1 MRDKKEIFYNWLA
14 QTSSNPIGIE
24 IEKAEGVFLYTPQG
38 KKILD
43 LISGIAVSNI
53 GHRHP
58 TVVEAI
64 KKQLEKYMHIMVYG
78 EVILSP
84 QILLA
89 EALKETLPPPLD
101 NIYFVNSGSEAIEG
115 AMKIAKKMTRRHTII
130 TCKHCYHGS
139 TQGALSLL
147 SDDGMRRK
155 YRPLLPS
162 VLHIEFGNEENLS
175 VINEETACVI
185 IETVQGEAGVRTA
198 STLYFQKLRE
208 KCSHNGALLIVDE
221 IQCGFG
227 RTGFFWAFQDYGFI
241 PDILVSAKGMGGG
254 LPLGAFIAPQ
264 HIMQSISNNPP
275 LGHITTFGGNPL
287 SAAASL
293 ATMQV
298 IKAENILQNIPFKQA
313 LFCSLLLH
321 PLIKEVRAKGLMM
334 AIELQKDIS
343 ISKLVSLC
351 LENGI
356 LVDWFLFCNNSL
368 RIAPPLTISED
379 EIHIACNGILKSLR
393 ILDGSYSRFHKDYS

>member
-43 LISGIAVSNI
+43 LISGVSVSNV

-58 TVVEAI
+58 VVIEAI
-64 KKQLEKYMHIMVYG
+64 KKQLDKYMHIMVYG
-78 EVILSP
+78 EIILSP
-84 QILLA
+84 QVLLA
-89 EALKETLPPPLD
+89 KSLKETLPDTLD

-115 AMKIAKKMTRRHTII
+115 AMKLAKKFTRRHKII
-130 TCKHCYHGS
+130 ACKNCYHGS

-147 SDDGMRRK
+147 SDDTMRRK

-162 VLHIEFGNEENLS
+162 IEHIEFGNEEDLS
-175 VINEETACVI
+175 AIHEETACVI
-185 IETVQGEAGVRTA
+185 IETIQGEAGVRFA
-198 STLYFQKLRE
+198 STSYFQKLR
-208 KCSHNGALLIVDE
+208 KRCSDYGALLIVDE

-227 RTGFFWAFQDYGFI
+227 RTGFFWAYQDYDFF

-254 LPLGAFIAPQ
+254 MPMGAFIAPKY
-264 HIMQSISNNPP
+264 IMQSISENPP
-275 LGHITTFGGNPL
+275 LGHITTFGGNPI
-287 SAAASL
+287 SATASL

-298 IKAENILQNIPFKQA
+298 IKTENILQNIHYKQA
-313 LFCSLLLH
+313 LFCSLLVH

-334 AIELQKDIS
+334 AIEFQKNIS
-343 ISKLVSLC
+343 IQKLVSLC

-356 LVDWFLFCNNSL
+356 FVDWFLFCNNSI
-368 RIAPPLTISED
+368 RIAPPLIISED
-379 EIHIACNGILKSLR
+379 EIHIACDGIIKSLQT
-393 ILDGSYSRFHKDYS
+393 LDAV

>member
-185 IETVQGEAGVRTA
+185 IETVQGEAGVR
-198 STLYFQKLRE
+198 
-208 KCSHNGALLIVDE
+208 
-221 IQCGFG
+221 
-227 RTGFFWAFQDYGFI
+227 
-241 PDILVSAKGMGGG
+241 
-254 LPLGAFIAPQ
+254 
-264 HIMQSISNNPP
+264 
-275 LGHITTFGGNPL
+275 
-287 SAAASL
+287 
-293 ATMQV
+293 
-298 IKAENILQNIPFKQA
+298 
-313 LFCSLLLH
+313 
-321 PLIKEVRAKGLMM
+321 
-334 AIELQKDIS
+334 
-343 ISKLVSLC
+343 
-351 LENGI
+351 NGI
-356 LVDWFLFCNNSL
+356 YPLFSKTPRKML
-368 RIAPPLTISED
+368 AQRE
-379 EIHIACNGILKSLR
+379 H
-393 ILDGSYSRFHKDYS
+393 Y